1 MEFLTSGAKKAF
13 IYQQKT
19 FTKASI
25 FTHFDLKHYIRIKTD
40 ILGYL
45 ISGILNWKI
54 SDQHFSDHITNKAN
68 DQTNLTNPLFENS

>member
-25 FTHFDLKHYIRIKTD
+25 FTYFDLKHCIRIKTD
-40 ILGYL
+40 VLGYL
-45 ISGILNWKI
+45 ISRILNWMI
-54 SDQHFSDHITNKAN
+54 SDQHFSDYITNKAN
-68 DQTNLTNPLFENS
+68 DQTNLAKPLFENS